1 MIERI
6 PQKATTDLNHNR
18 DLLLALSRAAQAVQ
32 QAQTPDEIYQA
43 VGGQIKSL
51 GGDVTMLML
60 GEDRQTLTAAYIS
73 YAPRVLRKL
82 EKLTQTSALEYHI
95 VVSPDSV
102 YARDIAANKAE
113 YIHSVKEYFYD
124 AFPENLRFL
133 ADQFMSIL
141 KVEQGILAPL
151 RVEDETLGLMMVSG
165 LGLDEGDVPA
175 MESFAVQVAA
185 GLQNARLMQKLQQEL
200 ETRRQVEESLSHNR
214 NFLLAL
220 SRAAQAIQRVRT
232 AEEIYQVI
240 GEQIN
245 ALGFEAT
252 ILTLDS
258 EHKHLHYSYTTLSKG
273 IIRVAEKMAGLS
285 AQGYTWSISPDSIYG
300 KIIETG
306 KAEYIPWA
314 GDLFEEALPKILRS
328 ASSKFMKLLKVE
340 QGIIAPLNVDE
351 EVLGLM
357 AVFGGPKLGRE
368 DLPAIDSFAGQV
380 AVSLRNARLAQ
391 QMQEELSAR
400 RQAEEKLQASLS
412 TSEGIFN
419 SITEAVYILDEN
431 GLFLNVNL
439 GAEKMYSYPAEHF
452 IGRTPEFLSA
462 PGKNDFAKVTE
473 YIRRAYH
480 GEIVEFEFWG
490 RRKDG
495 SIFPKDVRLTPG
507 MYFGRKVILA
517 VGRDIT
523 ERKQA
528 QESLLAAEKDYRSIF
543 EKAPIG
549 IFQSTP
555 DGRYT
560 KVNIT
565 MARMYGYDSPQ
576 DMLESINDISSQIYL
591 EPSDRLEFLRRL
603 AEQNEVI
610 EFESQNKR
618 KDGSYIWTSVDARTI
633 RNEAGENQYFEGF
646 VRDITGRKQAEE
658 AVRQAETHFKALI
671 ENAPDGIALVGLDG
685 KTRYASP
692 TAKTMLGYN
701 AEDDVH
707 VNSVEFI
714 HPDDL
719 NIVIGAMSDMIQ
731 NPEYVPA
738 VQYRYKHKNGTY
750 CWVESTFSNL
760 LAEPSVQAVV
770 INFRDI
776 TGRKQTEES
785 LKQSEAR
792 YRLLADHTTDTIW
805 LTDLNLKTTYISPS
819 VEKVRG
825 FTLEQLQELPLEK
838 NITPASFQLAM
849 DLFAVELPKAY
860 ADPNYSPVITLE
872 LEFFNQDGTVYS
884 TESKLSV
891 IRDESGNP
899 SSILGESRDIA
910 DRKRVEK
917 ALYESEK
924 YYRALIEN
932 AADGILVVN
941 PDATIRYESPSVA
954 RMLGYDPNA
963 LVGTNAFDLIHPDDL
978 TQIAS
983 AFMEGLGT
991 PGFLHRGEYRLRH
1004 CSGEWRHI
1012 EIVTRYLLEDP
1023 VIAGII
1029 INGRDITERKQ
1040 ADTAL
1045 RESEARWQFALEGPG
1060 DGVWDWDVPSN
1071 FVYYSHQWKSMLG
1084 YEEHEIGNTLDEW
1097 DKRVHPDDKPECYRE
1112 LARHFSNEIPY
1123 YQKEHRVL
1131 CKDGTYKWVLDR
1143 GKVIDWVEEGKP
1155 RRVIGTHTDIT
1166 ERKLAE
1172 SALRE
1177 SEIKFHSVITE
1188 SVDGI
1193 VITDEDGRII
1203 EYNNA
1208 HGKITGQTRDEMI
1221 GQFVWD
1227 VQFQLSPN
1235 RGLVPEFRERQ
1246 KRSLQLAL
1254 ETGRAPFLSQ
1264 TQEVPF
1270 THSDGSVRFLQQR
1283 SFSMQTKKGW
1293 RLGSISRD
1301 ITERKRSE
1309 EALRVSEERYRALY
1323 DDNPS
1328 MYFTADASG
1337 RILSVNK
1344 FGLTHLGYMDGELAG
1359 QSIFNIFCP
1368 DDRANVQQHFSVC
1381 LQNPKQTIQIEARK
1395 MRKDGTILWVRES
1408 ACAVHDIQG
1417 QLIVLLTCDD
1427 ITERKRA
1434 EEALQA
1440 SEERSNSLYQLIR
1453 LMSDNLPDLVWAKD
1467 MEGHFIFVNKA
1478 TIEKLLIAQ
1487 DTDEPIGKN
1496 DLYFAERQRAL
1507 YPDNPVWHTFGEIC
1521 IDTDLVVHSTQRPER
1536 FEEFGNIQ
1544 GEFLFLDVYKAPFL
1558 NELGHMIGTVGIGR
1572 DVTHE
1577 KKLEQERKH
1586 IQEALA
1592 ASEAELRA
1600 LFASMQDTVLV
1611 IDRDGFYQK
1620 IAPTNPDRFYIAPEN
1635 VIGKHLTD
1643 FFPAE
1648 LAEKFLVL
1656 MQQVLETRDTL
1667 QVEYALSING
1677 QSPWF
1682 EASVSPMGEDCTLW
1696 VARDISERKQV
1707 EAKLQLQS
1715 AALEAA
1721 ANTIVIT
1728 DRWGLIQWANSSF
1741 TNLTGFNAN
1750 DAIGKKPGD
1759 LIKSGKQ
1766 DHQFYEDLWQTIL
1779 SGQIW
1784 HNELINRRK
1793 DGGLYFEEMTIT
1805 PLRNSAGEIDHF
1817 IAVKQDITERKRAEA
1832 ALVKSEQAY
1841 RTLFE
1846 NMPIGLYRTSANGQM
1861 LDANPAL
1868 FRMFGYPDRLS
1879 MLEKNAEDFYA
1890 DPLFNQKFA
1899 EEIKTKGVLA
1909 GFESQYRRLDNTT
1922 FWAEDYVRTIFAEDG
1937 SPLYFEGSMIDI
1949 TVRKQAEE
1957 SLRRQF
1963 ANLSSL
1969 YQMTATLGR
1978 SSEIEDVYAAALDSL
1993 QNTLAVDRVSIL
2005 LFDTDGVMRFKAW
2018 RGLPDA
2024 YRKAVEGHS
2033 PWRQDA
2039 QDPQPVLV
2047 PDVYLDPDLKSLQPV
2062 FVEAG
2067 IGALAFIPLT
2077 YQGKLLGKFM
2087 IYHNEKHIF
2096 SNEEIQLAQT
2106 IAYHIGFAI
2115 ARNQADA
2122 NLLRAKSSLEVTH
2135 YELQQALAHEQVL
2148 ARTDG
2153 LTELYNRRYFFELA
2167 VREFSASIRYQRTL
2181 TIIMFDV
2188 DGFKQAN
2195 DTLGH
2200 AFGDSI
2206 LIQIAQVAASQVRDV
2221 DILARYGGDEF
2232 VILLPQ
2238 TNTQQAFLI
2247 AERIRESVLSARVKT
2262 DSQSI
2267 VVTLSIGV
2275 AEIVHNPQDRLVE
2288 DVIRRADKALYR
2300 AKQKGRNTT
2309 VIFNEP

>member
-6 PQKATTDLNHNR
+6 PQKETTNLNHNR

-60 GEDRQTLTAAYIS
+60 GEDRQTLTSAYIS

-82 EKLTQTSALEYHI
+82 EKLTQTSASEYHI

-151 RVEDETLGLMMVSG
+151 RVEDETLGLMMVTG

-214 NFLLAL
+214 NMLLAL

-273 IIRVAEKMAGLS
+273 IIRVAEKMAGRS
-285 AQGYTWSISPDSIYG
+285 AQGYAWPISPDSIYG
-300 KIIETG
+300 KILEAG

-314 GDLFEEALPKILRS
+314 GDLFEEALPKIVRS

-357 AVFGGPKLGRE
+357 AVFGVSKLSRE

-380 AVSLRNARLAQ
+380 AVSLRNARLVQ

-439 GAEKMYSYPAEHF
+439 GAEKMYSYPAEYF

-507 MYFGRKVILA
+507 TYFNRNVVIA
-517 VGRDIT
+517 VGRDVT
-523 ERKQA
+523 ERK
-528 QESLLAAEKDYRSIF
+528 L
-543 EKAPIG
+543 
-549 IFQSTP
+549 
-555 DGRYT
+555 
-560 KVNIT
+560 
-565 MARMYGYDSPQ
+565 
-576 DMLESINDISSQIYL
+576 
-591 EPSDRLEFLRRL
+591 
-603 AEQNEVI
+603 
-610 EFESQNKR
+610 
-618 KDGSYIWTSVDARTI
+618 
-633 RNEAGENQYFEGF
+633 
-646 VRDITGRKQAEE
+646 AEE
-658 AVRQAETHFKALI
+658 AISQTERYFKALI
-671 ENAPDGIALVGLDG
+671 EKAPDGIILVGLDG
-685 KTRYASP
+685 NTQYVSP
-692 TAKTMLGYN
+692 SARNLFDYET
-701 AEDDVH
+701 EDGIN
-707 VNSVEFI
+707 VNPLEFI

-719 NIVIGAMSDMIQ
+719 FIVVGAMNDLIQ
-731 NPEYVPA
+731 NPAYVPTLE
-738 VQYRYKHKNGTY
+738 YRYKHKSGSY
-750 CWVESTFSNL
+750 HWVESTFSNL

-924 YYRALIEN
+924 YYRVLIEN

-963 LVGTNAFDLIHPDDL
+963 LIGTNAFDLIHPDDL
-978 TQIAS
+978 TQIAN

-1012 EIVTRYLLEDP
+1012 EIVSCYLLEDP

-1071 FVYYSHQWKSMLG
+1071 LVYYSHQWKSMLG

-1097 DKRVHPDDKPECYRE
+1097 DKRVHPDDKPECYKE
-1112 LARHFSNEIPY
+1112 LARHFCNEIPY

-1143 GKVIDWVEEGKP
+1143 GKVVDWLEDGKP

-1166 ERKLAE
+1166 DRKLAE
-1172 SALRE
+1172 TALRE

-1208 HGKITGQTRDEMI
+1208 HGEITGQTRDEMI

-1254 ETGRAPFLSQ
+1254 ETGHAPFLSQ

-1359 QSIFNIFCP
+1359 QSIFNIFYP
-1368 DDRANVQQHFSVC
+1368 DDLANVQQQFNSC

-1417 QLIVLLTCDD
+1417 HLIVLLTCDD

-1440 SEERSNSLYQLIR
+1440 SEERSNTLYQLIR

-1478 TIEKLLIAQ
+1478 MIEKLLIAQ

-1507 YPDNPVWHTFGEIC
+1507 YPDNPVWHTFGELC

-1817 IAVKQDITERKRAEA
+1817 IAVKQDITERKQVEA

-1846 NMPIGLYRTSANGQM
+1846 NMPIGLYRTSANGKM

-1879 MLEKNAEDFYA
+1879 MLEKNAEDFYV

-1899 EEIKTKGVLA
+1899 EEIKTKGVLS

-1922 FWAEDYVRTIFAEDG
+1922 FWAEDYVRTIFDEDG

-1949 TVRKQAEE
+1949 TARKQSEE

-1978 SSEIEDVYAAALDSL
+1978 SSEIEDVYTAALDSL

-2018 RGLPDA
+2018 RGLSDA
-2024 YRKAVEGHS
+2024 YLKTVEGHS

-2047 PDVYLDPDLKSLQPV
+2047 PDVYLDPNLKSLQSV

-2077 YQGKLLGKFM
+2077 YQGNLLGKFM
-2087 IYHNEKHIF
+2087 VYHNEKHSF

-2247 AERIRESVLSARVKT
+2247 AERIRESVLSARVET
-2262 DSQSI
+2262 DRQSI